1 MQPKAPPTA
10 PPPAL
15 EKQPEPAQRE
25 LRRPWHKPVLTEVPL
40 QGTALASGAL
50 PDLDGQTTAPG

>member
-1 MQPKAPPTA
+1 MQPKAPPTT

-40 QGTALASGAL
+40 QVTAAESGIFL
-50 PDLDGQTTAPG
+50 DLDGQTAAPG